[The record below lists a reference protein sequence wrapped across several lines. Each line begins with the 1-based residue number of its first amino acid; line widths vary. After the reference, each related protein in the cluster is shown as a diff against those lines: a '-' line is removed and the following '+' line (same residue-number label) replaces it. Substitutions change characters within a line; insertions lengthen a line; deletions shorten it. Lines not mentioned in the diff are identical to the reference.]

1 MVDFEQG
8 KTAMDLSFLRSP
20 TSDAVQVLARSGQ
33 DGAAMA
39 TPNCMHGFDGPLQV
53 VWGEEP
59 DESWTDAHF
68 LPNSTCTEV
77 HRRYSQCVAS

>member
-1 MVDFEQG
+1 MVGFEQG

-39 TPNCMHGFDGPLQV
+39 TPNCMHGFDG
-53 VWGEEP
+53 G
-59 DESWTDAHF
+59 A
-68 LPNSTCTEV
+68 
-77 HRRYSQCVAS
+77 